1 MIDQPRSSHR
11 YEAKVA
17 DDEGQLVNRML
28 EFVRRHPRYGY
39 RRIGA
44 LLRRDGWSI
53 NNKRMYR
60 LWRRE
65 GLRVRWYRFQGQV
78 SLLFWAVVEL
88 LELSR
93 CEIVESRVS
102 SFEDVVSDVVGHLTD
117 CCLST

>member
-1 MIDQPRSSHR
+1 MLAELRQPWQECKFSVGMKNLG
-11 YEAKVA
+11 E
-17 DDEGQLVNRML
+17 
-28 EFVRRHPRYGY
+28 
-39 RRIGA
+39 GA
-44 LLRRDGWSI
+44 LPEQIAIRPEEHL
-53 NNKRMYR
+53 
-60 LWRRE
+60 
-65 GLRVRWYRFQGQV
+65 RWYRFQGQV

>member
-1 MIDQPRSSHR
+1 MVNARAADEHSGMDDGSSLAPKDTHVRSQTTVIS
-11 YEAKVA
+11 
-17 DDEGQLVNRML
+17 
-28 EFVRRHPRYGY
+28 RHQS
-39 RRIGA
+39 GA
-44 LLRRDGWSI
+44 
-53 NNKRMYR
+53 M
-60 LWRRE
+60 
-65 GLRVRWYRFQGQV
+65 RWYRFQGQV